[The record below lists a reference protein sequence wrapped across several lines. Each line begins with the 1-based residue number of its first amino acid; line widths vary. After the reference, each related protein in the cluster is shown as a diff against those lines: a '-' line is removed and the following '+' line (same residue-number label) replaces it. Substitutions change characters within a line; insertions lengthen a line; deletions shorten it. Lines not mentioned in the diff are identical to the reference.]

1 VSNFDTTTVEIPIDD
16 IVLGNKIKN
25 IRTIFD
31 RARIEE
37 LADGIQR
44 DGLMV
49 PLIIMENEDDEGETV
64 IELIAGERRLRAIKT
79 IRNREPDFMDSG
91 IPCIQFE
98 GKVHDAQFVNA
109 SENIDRENLDEVDIS
124 QWLHSRVQDGVT
136 QSELADRLHRSAQ
149 WVSFRVTFHERACD
163 EVKQAL
169 REGLISFTAAYELS
183 KNLSAE
189 DQAKWIE
196 KARRLNEKISL
207 ESARNAGSKDKS
219 PCPGK
224 RDRSKMLSKAEQVSD
239 QAGSDVAR
247 GMAISLRWV
256 DGLISDDEIEEVLTF
271 EGSK

>member
-1 VSNFDTTTVEIPIDD
+1 MSNFDTSTVEIPVDT
-16 IVLGNKIKN
+16 IVLGNTIRN
-25 IRTIFD
+25 IRTVFD
-31 RARIEE
+31 RERIEE

-49 PLIIMENEDDEGETV
+49 PLIVMETEDDEGEPIV
-64 IELIAGERRLRAIKT
+64 ELIAGERRLRAIKT
-79 IRNREPDFMDSG
+79 IRKREPDFLEDG
-91 IPCIQFE
+91 VPCVQFE
-98 GKVHDAQFVNA
+98 GTIHEAKYVNA
-109 SENIDRENLDEVDIS
+109 SENIDRENLDEVDVS
-124 QWLHSRVQDGVT
+124 QWLYSRVQDGVT

-189 DQAKWIE
+189 DQAKWIA
-196 KARRLNEKISL
+196 KARRNQEKISL
-207 ESARNAGSKDKS
+207 ESARNAGNQNKT

-224 RDRSKMLSKAEQVSD
+224 RDRSKMLARAEKAAD
-239 QAGSDVAR
+239 DTGSEKAR

-256 DGLISDDEIEEVLTF
+256 DGLISDDEMEEALSF
-271 EGSK
+271 EESK